1 MQEKIIQLE
10 LLVSQ
15 AAQRLANLE
24 RENAALK
31 NRVRTVEGQNERL
44 RKIEEEIRTLRDW
57 KRDTLAQLKKLHG
70 KIGKEIR

>member
-24 RENAALK
+24 KENAALK
-31 NRVRTVEGQNERL
+31 NRVRTVENQNERL
-44 RKIEEEIRTLRDW
+44 RKIDEEIKTLRDW

-70 KIGKEIR
+70 KIEKEIR

>member
-31 NRVRTVEGQNERL
+31 NRVRTVENQNERL

-70 KIGKEIR
+70 KIEREIR